1 MHFNWVDWTILALI
15 LISCLISIKRGFIKE
30 LLSLISWIA
39 AIVIAWLFGG
49 ALSVVF
55 ADHIETPSVR
65 VIAACLTLFVATLLV
80 GALIN
85 FILAQLVKAT
95 GLSGT
100 DRVLGIAF
108 GAARGLLLVVIL
120 VGLLGFAPV
129 RGDSWWTGSQLIP
142 HFELLADWS
151 KRTVVELLAPLLDR

>member
-1 MHFNWVDWTILALI
+1 MLFNWVDWVILGLI

-30 LLSLISWIA
+30 LLSLVSWAA

-55 ADHIETPSVR
+55 ADYIETPSVR
-65 VIAACLTLFVATLLV
+65 VIAACIALFIATLLV

-85 FILAQLVKAT
+85 FILGQLVKAT

-108 GAARGLLLVVIL
+108 GAARGLLLVIIL

-129 RGDSWWTGSQLIP
+129 REDPWWAQSQLIP
-142 HFELLADWS
+142 HFELMADWS
-151 KRTVVELLAPLLDR
+151 KKTVVESIAPLFDS